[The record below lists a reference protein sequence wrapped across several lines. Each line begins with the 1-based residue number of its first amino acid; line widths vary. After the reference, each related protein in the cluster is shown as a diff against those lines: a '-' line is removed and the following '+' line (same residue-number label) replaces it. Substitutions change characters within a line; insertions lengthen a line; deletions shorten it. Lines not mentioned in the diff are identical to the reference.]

1 MFSILIYTSDSDKQA
16 LRNGVNS
23 ESKTRQ
29 KGVKMEMTQI
39 ERNGR
44 NAQLSHSIFVH
55 TAPTDTK
62 HKIPNNTTGAEPNT
76 STVRKTARKWDLCLA
91 LGTLLSSD
99 NFAHHQQLNSP
110 LRSTLCNDMHKKL
123 DDAKG
128 RRKEKKNVSF
138 LHFLPFLLH
147 ALQTAWMHWGDDGV
161 PCVYEGRAVFR
172 RNYCF
177 GNVQK
182 NF

>member
-76 STVRKTARKWDLCLA
+76 STVRKTARK
-91 LGTLLSSD
+91 
-99 NFAHHQQLNSP
+99 
-110 LRSTLCNDMHKKL
+110 
-123 DDAKG
+123 
-128 RRKEKKNVSF
+128 
-138 LHFLPFLLH
+138 
-147 ALQTAWMHWGDDGV
+147 
-161 PCVYEGRAVFR
+161 
-172 RNYCF
+172 
-177 GNVQK
+177 
-182 NF
+182 